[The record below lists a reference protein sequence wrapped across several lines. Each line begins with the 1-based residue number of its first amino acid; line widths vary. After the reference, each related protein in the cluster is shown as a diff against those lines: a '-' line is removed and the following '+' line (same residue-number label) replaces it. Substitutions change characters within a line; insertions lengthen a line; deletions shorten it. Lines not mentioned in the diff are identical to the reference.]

1 MSHDIIENALIL
13 QVFQD
18 IINDESDN
26 DFENDSDFEGIAEDN
41 NLITWS
47 LLELSEQRYFNPRT
61 YVSKSSYWYNEI
73 LPSYDDKRFKKILR
87 MTSESF
93 KKLVQLISS
102 HDIFKSNSQ
111 RKQAPVELQLAL
123 FLHRLGSRSDI
134 FNICSKFGIAE
145 GTVILYTKRVVK
157 AIIAQKHLFVQW
169 PKREK
174 RSFTHRGFQ
183 LIGGFENVI
192 GAVDGTHV
200 ILNEKPSKSPELYF
214 NRKKCYSI
222 HCQGIVDFQGIFI
235 NYDIGWPGSVHDA
248 KVYKNS
254 HFFKNK
260 DELIIDDD
268 FLLGDSAYPISPFCT
283 VLHLFVYL

>member
-93 KKLVQLISS
+93 KTLVQLISS
-102 HDIFKSNSQ
+102 HDIFKSNSE
-111 RKQAPVELQLAL
+111 RKQVPVELQLAI
-123 FLHRLGSRSDI
+123 FLHRIGSKSDI
-134 FNICSKFGIAE
+134 FNICLKFGIGE
-145 GTVILYTKRVVK
+145 G
-157 AIIAQKHLFVQW
+157 
-169 PKREK
+169 
-174 RSFTHRGFQ
+174 
-183 LIGGFENVI
+183 
-192 GAVDGTHV
+192 
-200 ILNEKPSKSPELYF
+200 
-214 NRKKCYSI
+214 
-222 HCQGIVDFQGIFI
+222 
-235 NYDIGWPGSVHDA
+235 
-248 KVYKNS
+248 
-254 HFFKNK
+254 
-260 DELIIDDD
+260 
-268 FLLGDSAYPISPFCT
+268 
-283 VLHLFVYL
+283 